1 MTEGPGLTTSGP
13 QDFQPFR
20 SFPDSYFLFS
30 CFPFPDSCF
39 LLLHRIQPALMPR
52 GSVAMNQALSCGT
65 IEQLNGAL
73 LVGLRRAGRAGPL
86 ERGTK

>member
-30 CFPFPDSCF
+30 CFPFPVSYFFTASNRPLC
-39 LLLHRIQPALMPR
+39 RAAALR
-52 GSVAMNQALSCGT
+52 
-65 IEQLNGAL
+65 
-73 LVGLRRAGRAGPL
+73 
-86 ERGTK
+86 